1 MFRGRIPI
9 LAGSAAVVLGVLLLA
24 WVNESSQT
32 LLIAEV
38 LGFVLLVPGLLAV
51 FAGCILFCVK
61 EEARKVLMGGA
72 VLSGVSLVLVPLL
85 KFLLALDFNVHG
97 WTGLLFFFVWV
108 PACVIGPALLLAGII
123 RIFLHR
129 R

>member
-9 LAGSAAVVLGVLLLA
+9 LAGSAAVLLGVLLLA